1 MEIIKHYISTLC
13 DSNLVVEFTNK
24 TWMRIVELKGR
35 YIWYN
40 SELPT
45 QKMFFNKSDECF
57 RVIELSIKKDKIEE
71 IVYNSL
77 HGNVLIYKKNA
88 NKEKFEEIETN
99 AAELLL
105 ELNKI

>member
-1 MEIIKHYISTLC
+1 MEIIKDYISTLC

-57 RVIELSIKKDKIEE
+57 RVIELSIKKDKIKE

-77 HGNVLIYKKNA
+77 NGNVLIYKKNQ
-88 NKEKFEEIETN
+88 EKD
-99 AAELLL
+99 AAEVLL